1 MPELISDRKKVAR
14 FRAFWR
20 REETDRPLIGAT
32 IATIPS
38 VRAVRGHGILSPE
51 DLDIEENVRELEEEW
66 EQWRDVSGDAMWC
79 ANPLWAFPWHL
90 AIAGCPVERNGD
102 SLWSLP
108 ALTDWSQLE
117 SVRFERSNPWFQLLV
132 QLIRAIREKSGGR
145 YPVGLGHMMTGPV
158 DMMMELRGQE
168 RLALDIYDHPG
179 ELAALGEH
187 CVELCSE
194 VSDALFAIEP
204 PYLGGYVGTLRWFW
218 APGKMVE
225 TAEDLSFMTSPA
237 THMRYVVPLHRA
249 IGERFPFTILHLHSA
264 QLHTV
269 STLLE
274 IDEIA
279 AIEITPDYGEDLL
292 PYLPLMGRILER
304 KPLIVHG
311 IVPVPAVKEMMRSL
325 PARGLALF
333 CRCDTPVEAKAV
345 LNALT

>member
-1 MPELISDRKKVAR
+1 MPNVISDGEKAAR

-66 EQWRDVSGDAMWC
+66 EQWRGVCGDAMWC

-90 AIAGCPVERNGD
+90 AIAGCPTERNGN

-132 QLIRAIREKSGGR
+132 RLIRAIRERSGGR

-158 DMMMELRGQE
+158 DMMMELRGQQQ
-168 RLALDIYDHPG
+168 LALDIYDHPS
-179 ELAALGEH
+179 ELAALGER

-204 PYLGGYVGTLRWFW
+204 PYVGGRVGTLRWFW

-237 THMRYVVPLHRA
+237 THMRYVVPLHRSIA
-249 IGERFPFTILHLHSA
+249 RRFPYTILHLHSA

-269 STLLE
+269 STLL
-274 IDEIA
+274 D
-279 AIEITPDYGEDLL
+279 IE
-292 PYLPLMGRILER
+292 
-304 KPLIVHG
+304 
-311 IVPVPAVKEMMRSL
+311 
-325 PARGLALF
+325 
-333 CRCDTPVEAKAV
+333 
-345 LNALT
+345 

>member
-1 MPELISDRKKVAR
+1 MLDVISDGEKVDR

-20 REETDRPLIGAT
+20 REETARPLIGAT

-38 VRAVRGHGILSPE
+38 VRAVRSHGILSPE
-51 DLDIEENVRELEEEW
+51 DLDLEENVREMDEEW
-66 EQWRDVSGDAMWC
+66 EQWRGVCGDAMWC

-90 AIAGCPVERNGD
+90 AIAGCPIERNGD
-102 SLWSLP
+102 TLWALP
-108 ALTDWSQLE
+108 TLTDWSQLE
-117 SVRFERSNPWFQLLV
+117 SVRFERSNRWFQLLV

-168 RLALDIYDHPG
+168 QLALDIYDHPA
-179 ELAALGEH
+179 ELLSLGKR
-187 CVELCSE
+187 CVGLCSE

-204 PYLGGYVGTLRWFW
+204 PYMGGYVGTLRWFW
-218 APGKMVE
+218 APGKIVE
-225 TAEDLSFMTSPA
+225 TAEDLSFMTSPPM
-237 THMRYVVPLHRA
+237 HKRFVVPLHRA
-249 IGERFPFTILHLHSA
+249 IGQRFPYTILHLHSA

-269 STLLE
+269 PTLLE
-274 IDEIA
+274 IEEVA

-292 PYLPLMGRILER
+292 PHLSLMGQILER

-311 IVPVPAVKEMMRSL
+311 IIPVPAVKEMMRSL

-333 CRCDTPVEAKAV
+333 CRCDTPAEARTVLDAV
-345 LNALT
+345 L